1 MRQPLQRLLVVAPKG
16 LNAALVH
23 LEGLVRQELNV
34 KVVELVEDRKELLE
48 LELKP
53 NFRTLGRKYR
63 RLVPQI
69 QEALEKLDAGD
80 VEVVTL
86 PRDALVTFAEG
97 DLCVALDVRLTQ
109 ELVEEGLV
117 REFVHY
123 VQGRRKDMGLDMAD
137 RIRLR

>member
-1 MRQPLQRLLVVAPKG
+1 M
-16 LNAALVH
+16 
-23 LEGLVRQELNV
+23 RQELNV

-69 QEALEKLDAGD
+69 QEGLEKLDAGD